1 MPRVVRRERSV
12 VIVAPHFP
20 PSNLTAGHRTRLL
33 GMHLHKFG
41 WRVCVL
47 SVDPRYYAE
56 ALDLELEKLVPPQLE
71 VIRTRALPI
80 RPLRLVGDLGI
91 RAFWWH
97 YRELGRLIRRREVDL
112 VYIPIPPNF
121 SAVLG
126 PLVQLRYGVPFAVDY
141 IDPWV
146 HPWPGCEVPLSKAWW
161 AFRLG
166 KMLEPFVLHRVCLVS
181 SVAAGYYEGA
191 LQRSPWLDPSRCVA
205 MPYGAEESD
214 FDFLDR
220 HPRRPFLF
228 DPHDGNRHVVYA
240 GAMLPRAYSTLEAL
254 FTAVRHLSE
263 CDPRAG
269 SRLRLHFVGTGSV
282 PSDPS
287 SHLVTPWGER
297 LGVSEMVREHPA
309 RIPYLDALNHLKHA
323 HAVLVLGSSEP
334 HYTASKVFQ
343 AVLARRPVIGILHA
357 QSTAADILRRANAG
371 PVVTFDDA
379 HPALSRVEQIE
390 RALREA
396 LQDDSYVR
404 EKVDWEAFRAYSAEA
419 MAERLAAAFDAA
431 LERTA

>member
-56 ALDLELEKLVPPQLE
+56 ALDPELEKLVPPQLE
-71 VIRTRALPI
+71 VVRTRALPI

-91 RAFWWH
+91 RSFWWH

-146 HPWPGCEVPLSKAWW
+146 HPWPGCEVPLSKAWC
-161 AFRLG
+161 AFQLG
-166 KMLEPFVLHRVCLVS
+166 KMLEPLVLGRVRLVTG
-181 SVAAGYYEGA
+181 VAAGYYEGA
-191 LQRSPWLDPSRCVA
+191 LRRSPWLDPSRCVA
-205 MPYGAEESD
+205 MPYGAEEGD

-228 DPHDGNRHVVYA
+228 DTHDGNRHIVYA

-254 FTAVRHLSE
+254 FTAVRQLSE
-263 CDPRAG
+263 CDPQAS

-287 SHLVTPWGER
+287 SHLVTPWAER
-297 LGVSEMVREHPA
+297 LGVAEMVREHPA
-309 RIPYLDALNHLKHA
+309 RISYLDALNHLKHA
-323 HAVLVLGSSEP
+323 DAVLVLGSSEP

-357 QSTAADILRRANAG
+357 QSTAADILKQANAG

-379 HPALSRVEQIE
+379 EPALSRVEQIE
-390 RALREA
+390 GALREA
-396 LQDDSYVR
+396 LQDGSYVP
-404 EKVDWEAFRAYSAEA
+404 EKVNWTAFRAYSAEA

-431 LERTA
+431 LERSG